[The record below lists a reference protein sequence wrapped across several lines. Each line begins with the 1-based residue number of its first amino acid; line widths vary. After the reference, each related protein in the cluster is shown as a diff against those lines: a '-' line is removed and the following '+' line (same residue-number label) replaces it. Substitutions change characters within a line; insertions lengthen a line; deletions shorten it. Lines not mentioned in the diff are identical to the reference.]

1 MSIIALYIIA
11 QPEDPKWL
19 TNHDRLCTLRII
31 TMKTGEKRKSLQHNV
46 KEKIAKY
53 AIIYAL
59 GLQTYKMGLNAKTNI
74 PINKDDSIKMVS

>member
-1 MSIIALYIIA
+1 
-11 QPEDPKWL
+11 
-19 TNHDRLCTLRII
+19 
-31 TMKTGEKRKSLQHNV
+31 MKTGEKRKSLQHNV